1 MNEIEND
8 RKAKITQVIAILY
21 EDIYG
26 IPIRLDLK
34 AVEPDGVGGIA
45 RETAEHRLQGFIDMI
60 SLKKESQR

>member
-1 MNEIEND
+1 MIEVKNGREAEITE
-8 RKAKITQVIAILY
+8 VIAILY

-34 AVEPDGVGGIA
+34 AIEPDGVGGIA

>member
-45 RETAEHRLQGFIDMI
+45 GETAEQRLLGFKNMI
-60 SLKKESQR
+60 NLKKE